1 LIALVLV
8 PFFDIVTLWDGSMQ
22 LSGRTTLMDDASCF
36 ADRYGGS
43 RVREGGEANLRFL
56 LVVID
61 V

>member
-1 LIALVLV
+1 
-8 PFFDIVTLWDGSMQ
+8 MQ
-22 LSGRTTLMDDASCF
+22 LSARTMLMDDASCF

-43 RVREGGEANLRFL
+43 RVREGGEANLRFS